1 MWNET
6 KNFIYLKFQTIKHHH
21 KLKLKKSI
29 GSLNMSNIEELGC
42 FLNSMKETLP
52 FDDEKDFR
60 KKSPK
65 AKSLE

>member
-1 MWNET
+1 
-6 KNFIYLKFQTIKHHH
+6 
-21 KLKLKKSI
+21 
-29 GSLNMSNIEELGC
+29 MSNIEELGC